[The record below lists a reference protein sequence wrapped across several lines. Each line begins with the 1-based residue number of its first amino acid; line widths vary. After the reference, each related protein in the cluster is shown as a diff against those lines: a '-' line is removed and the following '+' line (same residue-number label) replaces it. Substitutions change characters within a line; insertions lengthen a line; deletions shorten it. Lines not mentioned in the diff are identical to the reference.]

1 MNVDKMKAHFICLL
15 RVIVSIFHYS
25 VRQGL
30 AQRHSELIIHIQKP
44 KIRAE
49 LHMSVTHEDHM
60 RRKAWIVVKG
70 LLQHWFD
77 AAKLWQQTG
86 SKANHSR
93 KRPNIVERIFTS
105 PAAL

>member
-15 RVIVSIFHYS
+15 SVIVSIFRYS

-30 AQRHSELIIHIQKP
+30 AQRHSELIIHIQEP
-44 KIRAE
+44 KIPAE

-70 LLQHWFD
+70 LLQHWLD
-77 AAKLWQQTG
+77 AAKCIMAANRQQ
-86 SKANHSR
+86 SKPQP
-93 KRPNIVERIFTS
+93 KTPKYC
-105 PAAL
+105 